1 MTTKSTGKVEVI
13 CSLIPGVDETVML
26 GHLKARSDH
35 DTPFELYCRYLNLP
49 REQRADPSNLTVDF
63 QGNEL
68 WRALQMPHGYSESPW
83 N

>member
-35 DTPFELYCRYLNLP
+35 DTPLSSI
-49 REQRADPSNLTVDF
+49 ADISTSPGSNVPTP
-63 QGNEL
+63 QT
-68 WRALQMPHGYSESPW
+68 
-83 N
+83 